1 MNNKTY
7 NKIVEKVTGNTKTK
21 QEVYSNYFVSFFIGG
36 LIGMFGE
43 WLTEMYCL
51 SFHISRNIGII
62 YMMITLI
69 FIASILT
76 GLGIFDKLITKA
88 KCGLLIPITGFAHS
102 MTSAALDSKS
112 EGLIQGIGS
121 NIFKLAGSV
130 IVYGV
135 VSAWF
140 FGIVRLLIGGLS

>member
-1 MNNKTY
+1 MGLLKCDIMNNKTY

-88 KCGLLIPITGFAHS
+88 KCGLLIPITGFTHS

-112 EGLIQGIGS
+112 
-121 NIFKLAGSV
+121 AGSV